1 MRIDAH
7 QHFWKFDPV
16 RDSWIDDSMKVIQR
30 DFLPDDLEPVLL
42 KNGFDGCVSVQSD
55 QSPAENMFH
64 LQLADQYGF
73 IKGIVGWVDFQAA
86 DIEDQLSAY
95 RKFGKLKGFRHVL
108 QGEKQR
114 DFMLRPAFK
123 RGISHLQRFGYTYDV
138 LIFPD
143 QLAYV
148 LEFVRSFPDQ
158 PFVVDH
164 LAKPYIK
171 RGEIVQWRKDI
182 TQLAQFNHVYCKV
195 SGMVTEADWSSW
207 RPGDFKPYLD
217 AVTEGFGT
225 ERIIFGSDWPVCL
238 VAAGYENVVDIPAQY
253 YSSFSKDEQQAIFGE
268 NAKRFYNL

>member
-7 QHFWKFDPV
+7 QHFWRFDPV
-16 RDSWIDDSMKVIQR
+16 RDSWIDDSMKTIQR
-30 DFLPDDLEPVLL
+30 DFLPGDLEPILL

-55 QSPAENMFH
+55 QSSAENIFH
-64 LQLADQYGF
+64 FQLAEQFGF
-73 IKGIVGWVDFQAA
+73 IRAIVGWVDFQAA

-95 RKFGKLKGFRHVL
+95 RKFEKLKGFRHVL

-123 RGISHLQRFGYTYDV
+123 RGISYLQRFGYTYDV

-143 QLAYV
+143 QLVYAV
-148 LEFVRSFPDQ
+148 EFVRSFPDQ

-171 RGEIVQWRKDI
+171 KGEIAQWRKDI
-182 TQLAQFNHVYCKV
+182 TELAQFNNVYCKV

-207 RPGDFKPYLD
+207 KHADFKPYLD
-217 AVTEGFGT
+217 AVTDSFGT
-225 ERIIFGSDWPVCL
+225 ERIMFGSDWPVCL
-238 VAAGYENVVDIPAQY
+238 VAAGYEDIVDIPAKY

>member
-64 LQLADQYGF
+64 LQLADQFGF

-225 ERIIFGSDWPVCL
+225 ERIMFGSDWPVCL
-238 VAAGYENVVDIPAQY
+238 VAAGYEDVVDIPTQY

>member
-55 QSPAENMFH
+55 QSSAENMFH

-238 VAAGYENVVDIPAQY
+238 VAAGYEDVVDIPAQY

>member
-16 RDSWIDDSMKVIQR
+16 RDSWIDESMKVIQR
-30 DFLPDDLEPVLL
+30 DFLPEHLEPILQ
-42 KNGFDGCVSVQSD
+42 KNGFDGCVSVQAD
-55 QSPAENMFH
+55 QSSSENTFH
-64 LQLADQYGF
+64 IQLAEQFNF

-123 RGISHLQRFGYTYDV
+123 HGISYLQRFGYTYDILV
-138 LIFPD
+138 FPD
-143 QLAYV
+143 QLSYSV
-148 LEFVRSFPDQ
+148 EFIRSFPDQ

-164 LAKPYIK
+164 IAKPYIK
-171 RGEIVQWRKDI
+171 KGEIAQWRKDI
-182 TQLAQFNHVYCKV
+182 TELAKFENVFCKV

-207 RPGDFKPYLD
+207 KTTDFKPYLD
-217 AVTEGFGT
+217 VVTESFGT
-225 ERIIFGSDWPVCL
+225 ERIMFGSDWPVCL
-238 VAAGYENVVDIPAQY
+238 VAASYEDVVGIAARY
-253 YSSFSKDEQQAIFGE
+253 YSSFSKDEQQAIFGG